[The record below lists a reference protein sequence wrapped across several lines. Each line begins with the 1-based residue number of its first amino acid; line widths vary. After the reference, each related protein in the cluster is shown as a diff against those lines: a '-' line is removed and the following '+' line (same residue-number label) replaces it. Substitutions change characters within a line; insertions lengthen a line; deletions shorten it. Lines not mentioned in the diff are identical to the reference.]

1 MPSCKRESQSGLNSV
16 GTGFVE
22 LAKSRRGGVPVRVA
36 FTFMKVRQV
45 QRKSPRLKG
54 FDYSQPFA
62 YFVTVCTKAKQELFA
77 DEALSHEIITCLKD
91 EREATGVKIFA
102 FCLMPNHFRLLISPG
117 DSGMSISRFMGSV
130 KSKTTRIGWK
140 YGVGEKMWQ
149 GRFHDH
155 VVRPNEPVKEI
166 CEYILNNPVRKKL
179 VNSWKDYRF
188 CGSLDPVPA

>member
-1 MPSCKRESQSGLNSV
+1 MDSV
-16 GTGFVE
+16 GTG
-22 LAKSRRGGVPVRVA
+22 LVPVRLADSHEGCPYGFTV
-36 FTFMKVRQV
+36 TFMKAKLV
-45 QRKSPRLKG
+45 QRKSPRLKD

-62 YFVTVCTKAKQELFA
+62 YFVTVCARDKQELFA
-77 DEALSHEIITCLKD
+77 DGALSQEIIACLEEEKK
-91 EREATGVKIFA
+91 RNGVRIFA
-102 FCLMPNHFRLLISPG
+102 FCLMPNHFHMLICPA
-117 DSGMSISRFMGSV
+117 DSGMSISRFIGSF

-155 VVRPNEPVKEI
+155 VVRPDETVKEV

-179 VNSWKDYRF
+179 VKSWKDYRF